1 MITGCSSP
9 GSDTGSKANTADVIS
24 QPVTVEEVAALGDIT
39 LDVWADAGEEKTM
52 KIRPQSLIYLHS
64 KLN

>member
-1 MITGCSSP
+1 MFKKRLGILFAVVTLMITGCSSP

-39 LDVWADAGEEKTM
+39 LD
-52 KIRPQSLIYLHS
+52 I
-64 KLN
+64 